1 MYLMSPNVT
10 LECIIDIMA
19 HVDDA
24 SLSDTTAPLH
34 LGSTMNVR
42 TANLST
48 ENLDPTQI
56 IDMVILKYHA
66 SSCPMM
72 DMFYVGYGNVHV
84 GRSPTLSRMKCLL
97 SLKVGR
103 L

>member
-1 MYLMSPNVT
+1 MYNEVKKQKNQWNLS
-10 LECIIDIMA
+10 DIMA
-19 HVDDA
+19 DA
-24 SLSDTTAPLH
+24 SSSDTTAPLH

-72 DMFYVGYGNVHV
+72 DMFYVG
-84 GRSPTLSRMKCLL
+84 
-97 SLKVGR
+97 
-103 L
+103 